1 MAFLDLSAAFD
12 VVDHDIL
19 LQRLKLSQG
28 IDDLP
33 LEWIR
38 SYLQRFTQQVVIND
52 SASSVLELD
61 CGMPQGSMI
70 GPKMYN
76 KLTESLGIVARLLQ
90 MVYHFYADDSHYG
103 KACNPR
109 LLDDVMSAQKCPLS
123 NRA

>member
-33 LEWIR
+33 LEWIC
-38 SYLQRFTQQVVIND
+38 SYLQRRTQQVVIND

-61 CGMPQGSMI
+61 CGMPQSSMI
-70 GPKMYN
+70 GPKMY
-76 KLTESLGIVARLLQ
+76 KKS
-90 MVYHFYADDSHYG
+90 
-103 KACNPR
+103 PR
-109 LLDDVMSAQKCPLS
+109 PL
-123 NRA
+123 AL